1 MNNSGRK
8 NMEEFVKK
16 YIPKRIWSPIN
27 HVIATII
34 NELIHFRL
42 LSYKKVLG
50 NKIYLQKHSFVSRCL
65 VRRGIHEETLTKFAI
80 NAIKKGDVVLDVG
93 ANIGYYTLI
102 FAKIVGENGH
112 VFAFEPE
119 PSNFDLLKKN
129 VMVNNYRNTSL
140 EKIAISNK
148 NGNTK
153 LYLNKANA
161 GEHRIYL
168 SNTAKNNFLN
178 VEMKTLDEY
187 FKNNSIRDKISFIK
201 MDVEGSEIGVIKGMN
216 SILEN
221 KKLTIMLEFDPVQ
234 IKNYGASP
242 EELLNILANQGFSFS
257 YEDKQKCSLEK
268 CKMNDLLKF
277 VKNSEPTNLVCTKN

>member
-1 MNNSGRK
+1 
-8 NMEEFVKK
+8 MEEFVKK

-27 HVIATII
+27 HVIDKII

-50 NKIYLQKHSFVSRCL
+50 NKIYLQKHSFVSKCL
-65 VRRGIHEETLTKFAI
+65 VRRGIHEETLTKFVI
-80 NAIKKGDVVLDVG
+80 NEIKKGDVVLDVG

-119 PSNFDLLKKN
+119 PSNFNLLKKN
-129 VMVNNYRNTSL
+129 VMVNNYRNVSL
-140 EKIAISNK
+140 EKIVISNK

-153 LYLNKANA
+153 LYLSKTNA
-161 GEHRIYL
+161 GSHRIYL
-168 SNTAKNNFLN
+168 SNTVKNNFIN

-221 KKLTIMLEFDPVQ
+221 KKLTVMLEFDPRQ

-242 EELLNILANQGFSFS
+242 EDLLNILANHGFSFS
-257 YEDKQKCSLEK
+257 YEDKQKCRLEK

-277 VKNSEPTNLVCTKN
+277 VKNSEYTILICTKN